1 MMNEKENHYETPQKE
16 GENEGFEKSSDIN
29 YPKDLTEWKKKRES
43 TYRVFCIL
51 AIFLGAEYSMIV
63 PSLWFYLKDVVK
75 TDHIKIYYGTA
86 FAIYYIASIFSGL
99 TISVYVDRTRNL
111 KPVML
116 TLIAFEII
124 GSCMYAIYL
133 SVYFPVVARFIQGF
147 GDVNMSL
154 MTAEIARVFPREE
167 CTKKLASIVACFS
180 GAFIISPGLGI
191 VFKYI
196 DFEIAGFKVN
206 FGNFPGLMMAVLFS
220 CILIVASYKCHNLS
234 KEYDL
239 KEQEALKKNKTK
251 DQRRSKTTRI
261 KFKSYDLFRKIDYV
275 LLVGI
280 GFMMAYSVVS
290 FLDVAFSIISSTY
303 FGLNS
308 QFVSGMFLASGILF
322 MILLQVIKRISKNV
336 NDFTLLLAGLCVF
349 FVTTGLLLAVT
360 IIKDHHRI
368 LGISLLV
375 CFVLLLSV
383 CWSVE
388 QVFVKTILAK
398 MIPSEVQA
406 FGESTRRAVSAIAC
420 VLASMATPFV
430 IEHLYVQCV
439 VTMFVVLMVLAYSL
453 GYRRQ
458 QLKDA
463 KTFTLSV
470 KSEGYE
476 QLVEDKETY
485 PRDNVEGEDA
495 TSM

>member
-1 MMNEKENHYETPQKE
+1 M
-16 GENEGFEKSSDIN
+16 FEKGKEEDDSKTFKKGEGGKSRNNNNIN
-29 YPKDLTEWKKKRES
+29 ININSYDLTEWKIKRES

-63 PSLWFYLKDVVK
+63 PSLWFYLRGVVK

-86 FAIYYIASIFSGL
+86 FAIYYLASILSGL

-116 TLIAFEII
+116 TLIAFEIF
-124 GSCMYAIYL
+124 GSCMYAVYY
-133 SVYFPVVARFIQGF
+133 SVYFPIVARFIQGF

-167 CTKKLASIVACFS
+167 CTRKLSNIVACFS

-196 DFEIAGFKVN
+196 DFEIAGYEVN
-206 FGNFPGLMMAVLFS
+206 FGNFPGLLMAVLFS
-220 CILIVASYKCHNLS
+220 CIFIVANYKCHNLS

-239 KEQEALKKNKTK
+239 KEQEILRKENAE
-251 DQRRSKTTRI
+251 DARSTTRI
-261 KFKSYDLFRKIDYV
+261 QFKSYDLFRKFDFV

-280 GFMMAYSVVS
+280 GFMMSYSVVS
-290 FLDVAFSIISSTY
+290 FLDVAFPILSSTY
-303 FGLNS
+303 YGLTS
-308 QFVSGMFLASGILF
+308 QFVSGMFLGTGLLF
-322 MILLQVIKRISKNV
+322 MVVLQLIKQISKHV
-336 NDFTLLLAGLCVF
+336 NDFTLLLAGLFVF
-349 FVTTGLLLAVT
+349 FFTTGLLLAVT
-360 IIKDHHRI
+360 TIKHRHRV

-375 CFVLLLSV
+375 CFVLSLGV
-383 CWSVE
+383 CWCVE
-388 QVFVKTILAK
+388 QVFVKSILAK

-406 FGESTRRAVSAIAC
+406 FGESTRRASSSIAC
-420 VLASMATPFV
+420 VMASMLTGFV
-430 IEHLYVQCV
+430 IEHLYIQCA
-439 VTMFVVLMVLAYSL
+439 VTMLLVLMVLACL
-453 GYRRQ
+453 GNRRQ

-463 KTFTLSV
+463 KTFILSL
-470 KSEGYE
+470 KSKGYE
-476 QLVEDKETY
+476 QLMEDKES
-485 PRDNVEGEDA
+485 PSSNLNN